1 MEANL
6 VRGRCAEGP
15 GSAGRTAKVVG
26 AAVANGIEGG
36 IVSPMANH
44 VATTLSHRMRGP
56 APVEPVAFGAEAVGR
71 TRSDRAPTYTDLNP
85 TDARNGRAAT
95 NGAQNAAAQTETH
108 LNAHAEAIEA
118 EAGSDAAKSDAAGM
132 DAARIDEAGIGGAHL
147 DPADATSADD
157 EFRPD
162 PNAPPDPAVIRQI
175 EEEIPRLR
183 RFARAM
189 VRDATLADDLVQ
201 ECLERALSRLHLWRP
216 GTNLRAWLFTIL
228 RNLHINGV
236 RRRQPVVDIDAEAQA
251 AIGAAPGSQFV
262 RMELPDLRRAL
273 ALLPNEQREVVLL
286 IGLEGI
292 SYNEAADI
300 LGISIG
306 TVKSRLS
313 RGRRALRLLME
324 GRDPGEDADA

>member
-1 MEANL
+1 
-6 VRGRCAEGP
+6 
-15 GSAGRTAKVVG
+15 
-26 AAVANGIEGG
+26 
-36 IVSPMANH
+36 
-44 VATTLSHRMRGP
+44 MRGP
-56 APVEPVAFGAEAVGR
+56 APVEPVVFVAEAVGR
-71 TRSDRAPTYTDLNP
+71 TRSDRKPTYSDQTP
-85 TDARNGRAAT
+85 TDGV
-95 NGAQNAAAQTETH
+95 QDAAAQTETH
-108 LNAHAEAIEA
+108 LNVHAEAIEA
-118 EAGSDAAKSDAAGM
+118 EAGSDPAADT
-132 DAARIDEAGIGGAHL
+132 
-147 DPADATSADD
+147 PADD

-262 RMELPDLRRAL
+262 RMELRDLRRAL

>member
-1 MEANL
+1 MEI
-6 VRGRCAEGP
+6 
-15 GSAGRTAKVVG
+15 SASG
-26 AAVANGIEGG
+26 AVAPEAPALSPAFQKADGVAAANGIEGG

-44 VATTLSHRMRGP
+44 VATTLSHRLRGP
-56 APVEPVAFGAEAVGR
+56 ALADPMPFGAEAVGR
-71 TRSDRAPTYTDLNP
+71 TRSDGLPTYTDQK
-85 TDARNGRAAT
+85 TADAGM
-95 NGAQNAAAQTETH
+95 ETH
-108 LNAHAEAIEA
+108 LTAHAEAKRAEASTEAGEADTTMADAGVAAVQAEA
-118 EAGSDAAKSDAAGM
+118 E
-132 DAARIDEAGIGGAHL
+132 
-147 DPADATSADD
+147 D

-262 RMELPDLRRAL
+262 RMELRDLRRAL

-324 GRDPGEDADA
+324 GQNPSDDADA